1 MKKIVITGS
10 NGLLG
15 QTLVNLLMKEP
26 ENYSAIGLSRGENRM
41 DSSYF
46 SYYDIDITN
55 YDKLKELISFIQPSF
70 IINLSLI
77 HI

>member
-15 QTLVNLLMKEP
+15 QTLVNLLMKAP

-41 DSSYF
+41 DRSDF
-46 SYYDIDITN
+46 SY
-55 YDKLKELISFIQPSF
+55 
-70 IINLSLI
+70 
-77 HI
+77 